1 MTPGADHPLNVEPSS
16 RTLHLATV
24 LAAFGALRSL
34 RTTLEQMQE
43 LCLTVDQAVVLAEV
57 GVADESGDRQVD
69 RVIRDLRQQR
79 ATITLSLLSR
89 GLLIG
94 GASMGGRYGLSEEGR
109 ELARTTV
116 QLIEQEIAHAMRS
129 DGVVPLS
136 EMRPQ

>member
-1 MTPGADHPLNVEPSS
+1 M
-16 RTLHLATV
+16 
-24 LAAFGALRSL
+24 
-34 RTTLEQMQE
+34 RTTLEQRQE
-43 LCLTVDQAVVLAEV
+43 LCLAVDQAVVLAEG

-79 ATITLSLLSR
+79 ATTTLPLLSR

-94 GASMGGRYGLSEEGR
+94 GASMGGRYGLSEEDR

-116 QLIEQEIAHAMRS
+116 QLIEQEITHAMRS
-129 DGVVPLS
+129 DSVVPLS

>member
-1 MTPGADHPLNVEPSS
+1 MTPEADRSPNVEPFS
-16 RTLHLATV
+16 RTLHLATT

-43 LCLTVDQAVVLAEV
+43 LSLTVDQAVVLAEV
-57 GVADESGDRQVD
+57 GFADESGDRQVD
-69 RVIRDLRQQR
+69 RVIRDLRQKR

-94 GASMGGRYGLSEEGR
+94 GASMSGRYGLSEEGR

-116 QLIEQEIAHAMRS
+116 QLVEQEIAHAMRS

-136 EMRPQ
+136 ELQLQ